1 MSLELEEKL
10 TGARIVK
17 QIWRLEICNIV
28 LSFFYRMWFSNF
40 VISTS
45 MIIIRESL
53 KIAYGYRVIATSNSP
68 TSNVK
73 IRARTILSYN
83 SISQLAS
90 FSSVTAK
97 ADVIA
102 IDHRRLIEQMP

>member
-17 QIWRLEICNIV
+17 QIWRLEIDNIV

-53 KIAYGYRVIATSNSP
+53 RIVYGYRVIATSNSP
-68 TSNVK
+68 SSN
-73 IRARTILSYN
+73 ACEN
-83 SISQLAS
+83 Q
-90 FSSVTAK
+90 VTRIK
-97 ADVIA
+97 GRESD
-102 IDHRRLIEQMP
+102 QGSG